1 MRLTPQ
7 QEHIAVLR
15 HMLAELMTR
24 RSLSTLTEEQ
34 RTLHAQGIVALQA
47 AVDALATQVY
57 A

>member
-1 MRLTPQ
+1 MRLTTQ

-24 RSLSTLTEEQ
+24 KSLPTLTEEQ
-34 RTLHAQGIVALQA
+34 RLLHAQGIVALQA